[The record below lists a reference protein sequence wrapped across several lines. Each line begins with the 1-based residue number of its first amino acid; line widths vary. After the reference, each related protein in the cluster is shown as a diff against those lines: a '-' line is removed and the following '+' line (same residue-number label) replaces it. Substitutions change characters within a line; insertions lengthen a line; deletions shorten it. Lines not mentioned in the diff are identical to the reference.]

1 MHQLEKSTSTVVLA
15 VVANI
20 SYASATESAELQQD
34 RIKAAF
40 ALEDQDVDN
49 SRFVFEPLP
58 MLQVRDDPLPPRT
71 NSAVILKIF

>member
-1 MHQLEKSTSTVVLA
+1 MALA

-20 SYASATESAELQQD
+20 SYASATESVEPQQD

-40 ALEDQDVDN
+40 ALEDQDADN

-58 MLQVRDDPLPPRT
+58 MLQVRDDSPPPCT
-71 NSAVILKIF
+71 NSADFLKIVEKRL

>member
-1 MHQLEKSTSTVVLA
+1 MHQLEKSTPTVVLA

-20 SYASATESAELQQD
+20 SYASATESAEPQQD

-40 ALEDQDVDN
+40 ALEDQDADN

-58 MLQVRDDPLPPRT
+58 MLQVRDDPLTPVP
-71 NSAVILKIF
+71 ILQSF